1 MKKRHKITLIIIITI
16 IILIFLSIFIFNIIK
31 SPRCSLN
38 GGVWRMFSNGC
49 GDSCVY
55 ERQTPDNPVA
65 CTMAFAPN
73 CDCGPFRCW
82 NSETKRCELN

>member
-1 MKKRHKITLIIIITI
+1 
-16 IILIFLSIFIFNIIK
+16 
-31 SPRCSLN
+31 
-38 GGVWRMFSNGC
+38 MFSNGC